1 MTVAEAGR
9 VSTGRAV
16 DWDGFHNARDL
27 GGLPTRGGR
36 RTRRGA
42 FYRSAMLQLVTP
54 EGWRQA
60 HRDGVRTVVD
70 LRNDDEAGDPPTD
83 PMGLTRVRVPLDGV
97 EDTELWRSLRE
108 ERLDGTPLYFMPF
121 LARRPDRVA
130 AVLTA
135 LARTAPGGVV
145 FHCNGGRDR
154 TGLIT
159 VLLLALADVEPE
171 AIAED
176 YTLTVEPLR
185 KLSALVGRPDE
196 QPGIERVVA
205 GRGTTAQES
214 VSATLEELDAAAYLR
229 GAGVAEGDLE
239 SLRARLVA

>member
-1 MTVAEAGR
+1 
-9 VSTGRAV
+9 
-16 DWDGFHNARDL
+16 
-27 GGLPTRGGR
+27 
-36 RTRRGA
+36 
-42 FYRSAMLQLVTP
+42 MLRLVTP

-70 LRNDDEAGDPPTD
+70 LRNDDEAADPPTG
-83 PMGLTRVRVPLDGV
+83 PGGLTRVRIPLDGV